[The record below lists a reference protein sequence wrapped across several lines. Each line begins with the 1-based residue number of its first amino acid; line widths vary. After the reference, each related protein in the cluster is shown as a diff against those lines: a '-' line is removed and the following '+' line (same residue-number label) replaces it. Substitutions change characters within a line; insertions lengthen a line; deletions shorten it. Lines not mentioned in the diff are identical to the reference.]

1 MLSLNKLIK
10 LVPKNLIEKVALLP
24 EEEFDFNLKDYCFLI
39 REGEILSYA
48 KNKFTQLLKKND
60 PIGLAEAILGKQNEL
75 SYRRVGAVKLYKI
88 DSKAIAFS
96 RSIPVTLS
104 ELLRYPIACV
114 RWTRAFRTKS
124 GGECFGARSITAVAS
139 VNI

>member
-10 LVPKNLIEKVALLP
+10 LVPKNLIEKVTLLP
-24 EEEFDFNLKDYCFLI
+24 EEEFEFNLKDYCFLI

-60 PIGLAEAILGKQNEL
+60 PVGLAEAIIGKKNEL

-88 DSKAIAFS
+88 DSKAI
-96 RSIPVTLS
+96 
-104 ELLRYPIACV
+104 
-114 RWTRAFRTKS
+114 RTERNS
-124 GGECFGARSITAVAS
+124 
-139 VNI
+139 